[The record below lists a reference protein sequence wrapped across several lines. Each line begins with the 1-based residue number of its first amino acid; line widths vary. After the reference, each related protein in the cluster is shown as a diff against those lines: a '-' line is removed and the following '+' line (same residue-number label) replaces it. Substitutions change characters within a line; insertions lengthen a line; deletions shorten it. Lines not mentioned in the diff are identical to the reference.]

1 MGKVISVSI
10 FKGGAGKTAS
20 AVSLASALTV
30 LGAKVLLID
39 LDQQASATRHL
50 GLDPEQEN
58 PNLYH
63 VFKKQVTARTAVKQ
77 LSHGLSIIP
86 GNSLLAAIEEALEE
100 GDETMLRDLIVSV
113 RDEFDYIILDSPP
126 GKAMLS
132 FNALS
137 AADEI
142 LIPLPAERP
151 ALDGVQ
157 DLLRFVHE
165 VVWEK
170 YNPGLKIK
178 GILPTMYK
186 RTTTHSA
193 GVVDKAR
200 EIWGDKVFPIEV
212 PEAITFPRA
221 YSAGLPLPL
230 FDPAHEGTQAYLA
243 VVARLLYTPPA
254 PPSTPELA
262 VERDAA
268 TEPAAG
274 DNPFDEEPMP
284 MEVSVEG
291 NEPNEFTV

>member
-1 MGKVISVSI
+1 MGKVLSVSI
-10 FKGGAGKTAS
+10 FKGGAGKTAT
-20 AVSLASALTV
+20 AVSLASALTS

-50 GLDPEQEN
+50 GLDPEHEN

-63 VFKKQVTARTAVKQ
+63 VFKKQVTARTAVKT

-100 GDETMLRDLIVSV
+100 GDEPMLRDLIAGV
-113 RDEFDYIILDSPP
+113 RDDFDYIILDSPP
-126 GKAMLS
+126 GKAMLA

-157 DLLRFVHE
+157 DLLRFIHE

-170 YNPGLKIK
+170 YNPGLKIR

-200 EIWGDKVFPIEV
+200 EIWGDKVFRIEV
-212 PEAITFPRA
+212 PETISFPRA
-221 YSAGLPLPL
+221 YTAGLPLTL
-230 FDPAHEGTQAYLA
+230 YDPEHEGALAYLA
-243 VVARLLYTPPA
+243 VARLLYPAPEVPPA
-254 PPSTPELA
+254 V
-262 VERDAA
+262 VEVAPA
-268 TEPAAG
+268 PLEAEPLSA
-274 DNPFDEEPMP
+274 
-284 MEVSVEG
+284 
-291 NEPNEFTV
+291 NEPGL

>member
-1 MGKVISVSI
+1 MGKVLSISI
-10 FKGGAGKTAS
+10 FKGGAGKTAT
-20 AVSLASALTV
+20 AVSLASALTQ

-63 VFKKQVTARTAVKQ
+63 VFKKQVTASTAVKQ

-100 GDETMLRDLIVSV
+100 GDEPMLRDLIAGL

-157 DLLRFVHE
+157 DLLRFIHE

-170 YNPGLKIK
+170 YNPSLKIR

-186 RTTTHSA
+186 KTTTHSA

-200 EIWGDKVFPIEV
+200 EIWGDKVFRIEV
-212 PEAITFPRA
+212 PETISFPRA
-221 YSAGLPLPL
+221 YTAGLPLPL
-230 FDPAHEGTQAYLA
+230 FDPTHEGSLAYLA
-243 VVARLLYTPPA
+243 VAQLLYSPTTKPQSA
-254 PPSTPELA
+254 PE
-262 VERDAA
+262 VVAA
-268 TEPAAG
+268 PAAYT
-274 DNPFDEEPMP
+274 DASAPTDTPFD
-284 MEVSVEG
+284 G
-291 NEPNEFTV
+291 NEFTV

>member
-1 MGKVISVSI
+1 MGKVLSISI
-10 FKGGAGKTAS
+10 FKGGAGKTAT
-20 AVSLASALTV
+20 AVSLSSALTQ

-77 LSHGLSIIP
+77 LSHGFSIIP

-100 GDETMLRDLIVSV
+100 GDETMLRNLIAGL

-200 EIWGDKVFPIEV
+200 EIWGDKVFPLEV

-221 YSAGLPLPL
+221 YSAGVPMPL
-230 FDPAHEGTQAYLA
+230 FDPAHEGSLAYLA
-243 VVARLLYTPPA
+243 VAQLLYSPTKPQSAPA
-254 PPSTPELA
+254 E
-262 VERDAA
+262 VAA
-268 TEPAAG
+268 APAEQPAAPAETQAVFE
-274 DNPFDEEPMP
+274 D
-284 MEVSVEG
+284 
-291 NEPNEFTV
+291 NEFTV

>member
-1 MGKVISVSI
+1 MGKVLSVSI
-10 FKGGAGKTAS
+10 FKGGAGKTAT
-20 AVSLASALTV
+20 AVSLASALSQ

-50 GLDPEQEN
+50 GLDPEEEN

-63 VFKKQVTARTAVKQ
+63 VFKKQVTARTAVKP
-77 LSHGLSIIP
+77 LSHGFSIIP
-86 GNSLLAAIEEALEE
+86 GNSLLAVIEEALEE
-100 GDETMLRDLIVSV
+100 GDEQMLRDLIAGI

-157 DLLRFVHE
+157 DLLRFIHE

-170 YNPGLKIK
+170 YNPSLKIR

-186 RTTTHSA
+186 KTTTHSA

-212 PEAITFPRA
+212 PETISFPRA

-230 FDPAHEGTQAYLA
+230 YEPQHEGSLAYLA
-243 VVARLLYTPPA
+243 LARLIYPVADRQPDTQEPA
-254 PPSTPELA
+254 PAPLDQFRMRLRPRQPEG
-262 VERDAA
+262 EGM
-268 TEPAAG
+268 PANEAG
-274 DNPFDEEPMP
+274 LTDNHT
-284 MEVSVEG
+284 G
-291 NEPNEFTV
+291 I

>member
-1 MGKVISVSI
+1 MGKVLSISI
-10 FKGGAGKTAS
+10 FKGGAGKTAT
-20 AVSLASALTV
+20 AVSLASALSQ

-50 GLDPEQEN
+50 GLDPENEN

-63 VFKKQVTARTAVKQ
+63 VFKKQVTARTAVKP
-77 LSHGLSIIP
+77 LSHGFSIIP

-100 GDETMLRDLIVSV
+100 GDEPMLRDLIAGV

-157 DLLRFVHE
+157 DLLRFIHE

-170 YNPGLKIK
+170 YNPTLKIR

-212 PEAITFPRA
+212 PETISFPRA
-221 YSAGLPLPL
+221 YSAGMPLPL
-230 FDPAHEGTQAYLA
+230 FDPEHEGSLAYLA
-243 VVARLLYTPPA
+243 VARLIYPVSNRLPDKVEPVAGPSDHFRKMLIPNPA
-254 PPSTPELA
+254 
-262 VERDAA
+262 R
-268 TEPAAG
+268 G
-274 DNPFDEEPMP
+274 DVCPGTGGT
-284 MEVSVEG
+284 SA
-291 NEPNEFTV
+291 

>member
-1 MGKVISVSI
+1 MGKVLSISI
-10 FKGGAGKTAS
+10 FKGGAGKTAT
-20 AVSLASALTV
+20 AVSLASALSQ

-50 GLDPEQEN
+50 GLDPENEN

-63 VFKKQVTARTAVKQ
+63 VFKKQVTARTAVKP
-77 LSHGLSIIP
+77 LSHGFSIIP

-100 GDETMLRDLIVSV
+100 GDEPMLRDLIAGV

-157 DLLRFVHE
+157 DLLRFIHE

-170 YNPGLKIK
+170 YNPTLKIR

-212 PEAITFPRA
+212 PETISFPRA
-221 YSAGLPLPL
+221 YSAGMPLPL
-230 FDPAHEGTQAYLA
+230 FDPEHEGSLAYLA
-243 VVARLLYTPPA
+243 VARLIYPVSNQLPDIVEPVAGPSDHFRKMLIPNSARGESA
-254 PPSTPELA
+254 PEPG
-262 VERDAA
+262 ERAL
-268 TEPAAG
+268 
-274 DNPFDEEPMP
+274 N
-284 MEVSVEG
+284 G
-291 NEPNEFTV
+291 NENVV

>member
-1 MGKVISVSI
+1 MGKVLSVSI
-10 FKGGAGKTAS
+10 FKGGAGKTAT
-20 AVSLASALTV
+20 AVSLASALTS

-50 GLDPEQEN
+50 GLDPEHEN

-63 VFKKQVTARTAVKQ
+63 VFKKQVTARTAVKT

-100 GDETMLRDLIVSV
+100 GDEPMLRDLIAGV
-113 RDEFDYIILDSPP
+113 RDDFDYIILDSPP
-126 GKAMLS
+126 GKAMLA

-157 DLLRFVHE
+157 DLLRFIHE

-170 YNPGLKIK
+170 YNPGLKIR

-200 EIWGDKVFPIEV
+200 EIWGDKVFRIEV
-212 PEAITFPRA
+212 PETISFPRA
-221 YSAGLPLPL
+221 YTAGLPLPL
-230 FDPAHEGTQAYLA
+230 YDPEHEGALAYLA
-243 VVARLLYTPPA
+243 VARVLYPAPEVPPA
-254 PPSTPELA
+254 VPE
-262 VERDAA
+262 AA
-268 TEPAAG
+268 HAPLEAEPLSA
-274 DNPFDEEPMP
+274 
-284 MEVSVEG
+284 
-291 NEPNEFTV
+291 NEPGL